1 MPHILGE
8 ESGKEF
14 STKQPAMSLR
24 ENVLMMTGT
33 QNMLTEHP
41 SAADVHSTI
50 IDTVDLQAVGTVLGT
65 IYSSYIPEIGLKYLS
80 RAVVEEKG
88 SCKMH
93 WRLCVG
99 ETGREHS

>member
-1 MPHILGE
+1 
-8 ESGKEF
+8 
-14 STKQPAMSLR
+14 
-24 ENVLMMTGT
+24 MM
-33 QNMLTEHP
+33 TEHP
-41 SAADVHSTI
+41 RLLVHSTI

-80 RAVVEEKG
+80 RAVVEGKG

-99 ETGREHS
+99 ETGRGTQLGKNR